1 MTDETPRPSLFVV
14 SVPRSL
20 SSMTYYIARV
30 ALGLKAPSWTSDG
43 EILNID
49 RFTLYP
55 GPRDDTGIKF
65 LLRKSNE
72 ALFQSVLDFLDQVT
86 VTEGF
91 AYKDVVQPFV
101 ISEWPGLSR
110 FRVLRIKRNL
120 SDVAFSMLARG
131 WHYPKS
137 ASSGEGNLEELV
149 IKGIIRADMTL
160 DSLPAEQVDFDDLIA
175 DERALR
181 SALSKL
187 YPGIAIQDF
196 KYTASFRTTTNAVLA
211 RRSTDS
217 YRQLSEKVERL
228 VESTKGG
235 L

>member
-1 MTDETPRPSLFVV
+1 MPDDIPKASLFIA

-30 ALGLKAPSWTSDG
+30 VLGLKAPSWTSDG

-49 RFTLYP
+49 RFVLYP
-55 GPRDDTGIKF
+55 GPSHDTGIKF
-65 LLRKSNE
+65 VLRENNE

-137 ASSGEGNLEELV
+137 ASCGEGNLEELV
-149 IKGIIRADMTL
+149 IKGIIRADKAL
-160 DSLPAEQVDFDDLIA
+160 DSLPAEQVDFDDLII
-175 DERALR
+175 DESALR
-181 SALSKL
+181 NALSNL
-187 YPGIAIQDF
+187 YPGVAIQDF
-196 KYTASFRTTTNAVLA
+196 KYTASFQATANAVLQ

-217 YRQLSEKVERL
+217 YKQLSENVARL
-228 VESTKGG
+228 VESTKP
-235 L
+235 